1 VILGAARRRVNGVA
15 AFRHNDSFRMNSI
28 GHISAARRKHWDRHG
43 YLLIEQALS
52 PAEVASLL
60 AAVDAVLA
68 AKPDGAFVSQ
78 GSAAAFKIIQA
89 VSETDA
95 LDPLTDHPAVFPI
108 LLALLG
114 PWLQILGSEIFVR
127 TPGEG
132 DEPLV
137 TWHTDGGPTLGSF
150 LPRRG
155 NPVLQMKAQFF
166 LTDLSESGSGN
177 FMLVPGSHRTI
188 LPPDRIESREMPDG
202 AIQLHARAGDVLLFP
217 WSLWHAVAPNHS
229 GRIRKSI
236 TFRYGQLWSR
246 PYDYEHLAADVLARM
261 TPRRRRLFGDLGP
274 NADPVSY
281 FYPNE
286 EEHLRLMTDGL

>member
-1 VILGAARRRVNGVA
+1 
-15 AFRHNDSFRMNSI
+15 MKSI
-28 GHISAARRKHWDRHG
+28 GRISVARRKHWDRRG
-43 YLLIEQALS
+43 YLLIEQALA
-52 PAEVASLL
+52 PAEVTSLL
-60 AAVDAVLA
+60 ESVEAVLA
-68 AKPDGAFVSQ
+68 SKPKRDFVSQ

-89 VSETDA
+89 VSETGA

-127 TPGEG
+127 TSG
-132 DEPLV
+132 DGHDPLV

-166 LTDLSESGSGN
+166 LTDLSESDSGN
-177 FMLVPGSHRTI
+177 FMLVPGSHRTT
-188 LPPDRIESREMPDG
+188 LPPDRIESKEMPDG

-236 TFRYGQLWSR
+236 TLRYGQLWSR
-246 PYDYEHLAADVLARM
+246 PYDYERLANDVLNRM
-261 TPRRRRLFGDLGP
+261 TPRRRRLFGDHGP

-281 FYPNE
+281 FYPDE
-286 EEHLRLMTDGL
+286 EEHLRLMGEA

>member
-1 VILGAARRRVNGVA
+1 MTKTKSANGCISPAQRR
-15 AFRHNDSFRMNSI
+15 
-28 GHISAARRKHWDRHG
+28 HWDRNG

-52 PAEVASLL
+52 PTEVELL
-60 AAVDAVLA
+60 LGRVDSVLA
-68 AKPDGAFVSQ
+68 SKARTDFVSQ

-95 LDPLTDHPAVFPI
+95 LDPLTDHPAVFPL

-127 TPGEG
+127 NSGSG
-132 DEPLV
+132 REPLV
-137 TWHTDGGPTLGSF
+137 SWHTDGGPTLGAF

-166 LTDLSESGSGN
+166 LTDLRERDSGN
-177 FMLVPGSHRTI
+177 FMLVPGSHKTT
-188 LPPDRIESREMPDG
+188 LPPDRIESKEIPDG
-202 AIQLHARAGDVLLFP
+202 AIQLRARAGDVLLFP
-217 WSLWHAVAPNHS
+217 WSLWHAVGPNHS
-229 GRIRKSI
+229 GRTRRSA

-246 PYDYEHLAADVLARM
+246 PYDYERLPQEVLARM

-281 FYPNE
+281 FYPDE
-286 EEHLRLMTDGL
+286 EEHLRLMGASPSLSS

>member
-1 VILGAARRRVNGVA
+1 MKN
-15 AFRHNDSFRMNSI
+15 I
-28 GHISAARRKHWDRHG
+28 GSISAARRKQWDRRG

-60 AAVDAVLA
+60 TAVDAVLA
-68 AKPDGAFVSQ
+68 SKPDRDFVSQ
-78 GSAAAFKIIQA
+78 GSAAAFKIVQA

-95 LDPLTDHPAVFPI
+95 LDPLTDHPVIFPI

-127 TPGEG
+127 TSGKG
-132 DEPLV
+132 HEPLV
-137 TWHTDGGPTLGSF
+137 TWHTDGGPTLGDF

-166 LTDLSESGSGN
+166 LTDLSDDDSGN
-177 FMLVPGSHRTI
+177 FMLVPGSHRVT
-188 LPPDRIESREMPDG
+188 LPADRIESKETPDG
-202 AIQLHARAGDVLLFP
+202 AIQLRARAGDVLFFP

-229 GRIRKSI
+229 GRVRKSI
-236 TFRYGQLWSR
+236 TLRYGQLWSR
-246 PYDYEHLAADVLARM
+246 PYDYERLAEKVLGRM
-261 TPRRRRLFGDLGP
+261 TPRRRRLFGDNGP

-286 EEHLRLMTDGL
+286 EEHLRLMLD

>member
-1 VILGAARRRVNGVA
+1 MKTIGSISGPRRRQ
-15 AFRHNDSFRMNSI
+15 
-28 GHISAARRKHWDRHG
+28 WDREG

-52 PAEVASLL
+52 PAEVSSLL

-68 AKPDGAFVSQ
+68 AKPDRDFVSQ
-78 GSAAAFKIIQA
+78 GSAGAFKLIQA

-95 LDPLTDHPAVFPI
+95 LDPLTDHPSVFPI

-127 TPGEG
+127 TPGAG

-137 TWHTDGGPTLGSF
+137 TWHTDGGPTLGTF

-166 LTDLSESGSGN
+166 LTDVSSAGSGN
-177 FMLVPGSHRTI
+177 FMFVPGSHRTI
-188 LPPDRIESREMPDG
+188 LPWNRVESKETPDG
-202 AIQLHARAGDVLLFP
+202 AIQLLARAGDVLLFP

-229 GRIRKSI
+229 GRIRKSV
-236 TFRYGQLWSR
+236 TLRYGQIWSR
-246 PYDYEHLAADVLARM
+246 PYDYERLPGEVLARM
-261 TPRRRRLFGDLGP
+261 TPRRRRLFGDHGGD
-274 NADPVSY
+274 ADPVAY
-281 FYPNE
+281 FYPDE
-286 EEHLRLMTDGL
+286 DEHLHLMSEGI

>member
-1 VILGAARRRVNGVA
+1 MGMTSDIGRISVEQRR
-15 AFRHNDSFRMNSI
+15 
-28 GHISAARRKHWDRHG
+28 HWNRHG

-60 AAVDAVLA
+60 GAIDAVLA
-68 AKPDGAFVSQ
+68 SKRDRDFVSQ
-78 GSAAAFKIIQA
+78 GSAASKIVQA
-89 VSETDA
+89 VSETEA
-95 LDPLTDHPAVFPI
+95 LDPLTDHPSVFPI

-127 TPGEG
+127 KPAAAR
-132 DEPLV
+132 EPLV
-137 TWHTDGGPTLGSF
+137 PWHTDGGPTLGAF

-166 LTDLSESGSGN
+166 LTDVSGVDSGN
-177 FMLVPGSHRTI
+177 FLFVPGSHRTAP
-188 LPPDRIESREMPDG
+188 PPDLG
-202 AIQLHARAGDVLLFP
+202 ARKAPRGAVQLRAHAGDVLLFP

-229 GRIRKSI
+229 RRIRKSV
-236 TFRYGQLWSR
+236 TLRYGQLWSR
-246 PYDYEHLAADVLARM
+246 PYDYERLPDHVLGRM
-261 TPRRRRLFGDLGP
+261 TPRRRRLFGDNGP

-286 EEHLRLMTDGL
+286 EEHLRLMRGE